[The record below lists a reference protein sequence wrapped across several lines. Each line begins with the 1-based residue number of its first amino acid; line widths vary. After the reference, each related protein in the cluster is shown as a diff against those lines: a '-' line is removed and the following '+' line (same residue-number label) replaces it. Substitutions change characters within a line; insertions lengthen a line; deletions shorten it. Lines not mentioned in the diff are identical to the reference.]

1 MNNSILTLVIITK
14 NRNQWIERIASYYS
28 NIRFSHKIFIVD
40 SSDENKYKTNKQIV
54 SNHSKELDLTHYY
67 LPNTSSGLATAKIID
82 QIETEYTIVT
92 GDDDYLV
99 PRTLTHCI
107 EFLEQNND
115 YTAVAGK
122 VFSPYVYS
130 TSNSTLG
137 VKFIIDSTNDV
148 VRTID
153 DDSAIQRLINGFSPW
168 DTSAFSIQRSSM
180 IKTVY
185 QNLKKLDLESHP
197 DTFDLAEWAI
207 NGMSKILG
215 KQKRLDDLLLVMTRH
230 ALTGSQRLDTMKTK
244 QISAEGLLKI
254 DLMEAIFLIGNI
266 WEDLLP
272 SSENP
277 IKDRQEIIGILSKYY
292 STQVN
297 KDFVQYKNKQVEK
310 QVENDRRI
318 KEEVIRNYQNSMSRL
333 MKISSSL
340 DESIRKV
347 KNKFITPTKLEK
359 IVKDKNIKHKEKK
372 HINSEIKLNEI
383 KEDQNLKEDFMPI
396 YNSLTNFYPK
406 NKSESYTLRP
416 I

>member
-1 MNNSILTLVIITK
+1 MNNSILTLVIATK

-40 SSDENKYKTNKQIV
+40 SSDENKFKINKQIV

-153 DDSAIQRLINGFSPW
+153 DDSAIQRLVNGFSPW

>member
-107 EFLEQNND
+107 EFLERNND
-115 YTAVAGK
+115 YIAVAGK

-130 TSNSTLG
+130 MSDSTLRI
-137 VKFIIDSTNDV
+137 KFIIDSTNDV

-153 DDSAIQRLINGFSPW
+153 DDSAIQRLVNGFSPW
-168 DTSAFSIQRSSM
+168 DTSAFSLQRSSM

-197 DTFDLAEWAI
+197 DTFDLAEWAV

-230 ALTGSQRLDTMKTK
+230 ALTGSQRLETMKTK
-244 QISAEGLLKI
+244 QISAQGLLKI
-254 DLMEAIFLIGNI
+254 DLMEAIFLVGNM
-266 WEDLLP
+266 WQDLLP
-272 SSENP
+272 SSDNP
-277 IKDRQEIIGILSKYY
+277 IKDRQEIISILSKFYIN
-292 STQVN
+292 QFN
-297 KDFVQYKNKQVEK
+297 KDFTQYNNKQVENAR
-310 QVENDRRI
+310 QINQ
-318 KEEVIRNYQNSMSRL
+318 EVIRNYRNSMSRL
-333 MKISSSL
+333 MKLFSSL
-340 DESIRKV
+340 DESIQKV
-347 KNKFITPTKLEK
+347 KNKFTTNTKLEK
-359 IVKDKNIKHKEKK
+359 NVEDKNKGLKEKK
-372 HINSEIKLNEI
+372 YINSEIKLNEI
-383 KEDQNLKEDFMPI
+383 KEDQNLKGDFMPI
-396 YNSLTNFYPK
+396 YNSLTNFSPK

>member
-54 SNHSKELDLTHYY
+54 SNHSKELDLAHHY
-67 LPNTSSGLATAKIID
+67 LPNTSNNLAIAKIID
-82 QIETEYTIVT
+82 HIETEYTIVT

-107 EFLEQNND
+107 EFLERNND
-115 YTAVAGK
+115 YVAVAGK

-130 TSNSTLG
+130 TSDSTLG

-153 DDSAIQRLINGFSPW
+153 DDSAIQRLINSFSPW
-168 DTSAFSIQRSSM
+168 DTSAFSLQRSSM

-197 DTFDLAEWAI
+197 DTFDLTEWAI

-244 QISAEGLLKI
+244 QISTEGLLKI
-254 DLMEAIFLIGNI
+254 DLMEAIFLIGNM

-272 SSENP
+272 SSDNP
-277 IKDRQEIIGILSKYY
+277 IKDRQKIIGILSKFYIN
-292 STQVN
+292 QVN
-297 KDFVQYKNKQVEK
+297 KDFVQYKNKQVENAK
-310 QVENDRRI
+310 GINQEI
-318 KEEVIRNYQNSMSRL
+318 IRKYQNLMCRL
-333 MKISSSL
+333 MKICSSL
-340 DESIRKV
+340 DESIQKV
-347 KNKFITPTKLEK
+347 KNKFTTRTKLGK
-359 IVKDKNIKHKEKK
+359 IVKDKNIILKEKK

-396 YNSLTNFYPK
+396 YNSLTNFSPE

>member
-1 MNNSILTLVIITK
+1 MNNSVLTLVIATK
-14 NRNQWIERIASYYS
+14 NRNQWIERITSYYS

-40 SSDENKYKTNKQIV
+40 SSDENKYTTNKQIV
-54 SNHSKELDLTHYY
+54 SNHSKELDMTHYY
-67 LPNTSSGLATAKIID
+67 LPNTSNNLAIAKIID

-107 EFLEQNND
+107 EFLEKNND
-115 YTAVAGK
+115 YVAVAGK

-130 TSNSTLG
+130 TSDSTLG
-137 VKFIIDSTNDV
+137 VEFIIDSTNDV

-153 DDSAIQRLINGFSPW
+153 DDSAIQRLINSFSPW
-168 DTSAFSIQRSSM
+168 DTSAFSLQRSSM

-244 QISAEGLLKI
+244 QISTEGLLKI
-254 DLMEAIFLIGNI
+254 DLMEAIFLLGNM
-266 WEDLLP
+266 WQDLLP
-272 SSENP
+272 SSDNP
-277 IKDRQEIIGILSKYY
+277 IKDRQAIIGVLSKFY
-292 STQVN
+292 SNQVN
-297 KDFVQYKNKQVEK
+297 KDFVQYKNKQVE
-310 QVENDRRI
+310 NARRI
-318 KEEVIRNYQNSMSRL
+318 NQEAIRKYRNSMSRL
-333 MKISSSL
+333 MKSCSFL

-347 KNKFITPTKLEK
+347 KNKFTTRTKLEK
-359 IVKDKNIKHKEKK
+359 IVKDKKIGHKEKK

-396 YNSLTNFYPK
+396 YNSLTNFSPK